1 MKCAIVNIWIPA
13 VLIVAVGLVCLDT
26 AAQPKG
32 KLEIHYINVG
42 QGGSTLIVGPDG
54 TKVLYDFGNRGR
66 GKRIVEYLEHIGI
79 DSTVDIDYTI
89 VSHRDSDHYSG
100 YGDVIDAGYDVTR
113 GNFGPGSPK
122 PATRTMDR
130 VWLERAKETTAGAV
144 QPIQLGMQFFLG
156 DGATITVIAANGKVF
171 RTNDADVPKVKNEN
185 DRSVSLYLKYK
196 EFDYILDGDL
206 GAGRESCTDHDTSQ
220 RNFQVPVAKALIAQG
235 LMDEDKGVDV
245 LHIAHHGS
253 ESSTSAAYYNLMK
266 PEVGLISVGLNQ
278 GTFLHPRVDVVDR
291 VLLDVDRPGCV
302 EAPPLQGLFQTEVG
316 KPGSSSTG
324 STSFKGLA
332 IGSILLETDGDSVY
346 RITGSQRQEDG
357 TYVRHPT
364 EGHWEFA
371 MD

>member
-1 MKCAIVNIWIPA
+1 MKLAIVKIWVPA
-13 VLIVAVGLVCLDT
+13 VLILALGLVCVD
-26 AAQPKG
+26 ASAQPNG
-32 KLEIHYINVG
+32 ELQIHYINVG

-66 GKRIVEYLEHIGI
+66 GKRIVHYLEHIGI
-79 DSTVDIDYTI
+79 DSSVDIDYTI

-100 YGDVIDAGYDVTR
+100 YKDVIDAGYDVTR

-122 PATRTMDR
+122 PATRTMNR
-130 VWLERAKETTAGAV
+130 VWLGSAERTTAGAV
-144 QPIQLGMQFFLG
+144 RAIPLGMQIPLG
-156 DGATITVIAANGKVF
+156 DGALITVVAANGKVLQ
-171 RTNDADVPKVKNEN
+171 TTDPDVPQVVNEN
-185 DRSVSLYLKYK
+185 DRSVSLFLEYK
-196 EFDYILDGDL
+196 EFDYVLDGDL

-220 RNFQVPVAKALIAQG
+220 LNFQVPVARALIAQG

-278 GTFLHPRVDVVDR
+278 RKFLHPRVDVVDR

-302 EAPPLQGLFQTEVG
+302 IAPPLQGLFQTEVG
-316 KPGSSSTG
+316 KPGTSSTG

-332 IGSILLETDGDSVY
+332 IGSIRLETDGDSVY
-346 RITGSQRQEDG
+346 RITGSQRQENG

-364 EGHWEFA
+364 EGHWEFR